1 MKPQNC
7 VSPVMCEI
15 DREIKCKFSVL
26 LSNVTTIANLITD
39 PWFLPDHL
47 VHSRVFISILGHAVL
62 KSEGKI
68 VFYNRFRLLISLT
81 IFI

>member
-1 MKPQNC
+1 MKPQNS
-7 VSPVMCEI
+7 VLPVMCEI

-39 PWFLPDHL
+39 PRFLPNHL
-47 VHSRVFISILGHAVL
+47 VHGRVFISILGLAVL
-62 KSEGKI
+62 RSEGKI
-68 VFYNRFRLLISLT
+68 VFYNRFKLVICLT